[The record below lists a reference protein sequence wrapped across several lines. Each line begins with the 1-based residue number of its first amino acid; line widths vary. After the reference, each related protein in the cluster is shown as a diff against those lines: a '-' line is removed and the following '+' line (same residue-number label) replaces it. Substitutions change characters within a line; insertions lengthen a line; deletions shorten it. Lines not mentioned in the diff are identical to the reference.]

1 MGMWYNGDAEVLHFS
16 DAVTTEKAILSL
28 IMRQDG
34 QDMRGNMDNY
44 KDVLT
49 EKQQAVWE
57 LKLQGLAKKQ
67 IAEKL
72 GISVS
77 MVNTHLNNADRRFQQ
92 YENYKALEEKNN
104 EVVDIQLTRGELETI
119 VHALIEYE
127 RSMVKKA
134 HYNIKTDWRGRL
146 PFGAEQAQTVS
157 ARIQEKLYGQVL
169 YKGLLTESEPPIIH
183 VEDDKQE

>member
-1 MGMWYNGDAEVLHFS
+1 MWYNGDAEVLHFS

-92 YENYKALEEKNN
+92 YENYKAHEAKNN
-104 EVVDIQLTRGELETI
+104 EIIDIEFTRGELEMI
-119 VHALIEYE
+119 VQAFCEYQHA
-127 RSMVKKA
+127 MMKKA
-134 HYNIKTDWRGRL
+134 RFNVMTDWRGRL
-146 PFGAEQAQTVS
+146 SYAAELSQQVS
-157 ARIQEKLYGQVL
+157 ARIQKKLYGKVL
-169 YKGLLTESEPPIIH
+169 YGDLLSAPEKHLNSEKN
-183 VEDDKQE
+183 DTQE

>member
-1 MGMWYNGDAEVLHFS
+1 MWYNGDAKVQYFS
-16 DAVTTEKAILSL
+16 DAVTNEKAILSL
-28 IMRQDG
+28 IMRRDAK
-34 QDMRGNMDNY
+34 DMRGNMDNY
-44 KDVLT
+44 KEVLT

-57 LKLQGLAKKQ
+57 LKLQGLGKKQ

-72 GISVS
+72 GISVY
-77 MVNTHLNNADRRFQQ
+77 MVTTHFNNIDRRFKE
-92 YENYKALEEKNN
+92 YDRYKALEEKNN

-169 YKGLLTESEPPIIH
+169 YKGMLTESAPPMIRTD
-183 VEDDKQE
+183 DDK